1 MNVHWLQEEFIT
13 IKCKTTIDQYWRENG
28 AETLVANQWEAS
40 KATMR
45 GVFTTETRGF
55 SKALNSAVK
64 DADVKAIDG
73 EREYI
78 HDRSPSKHHFWQDQI
93 WQYKLLLTEYTEKK
107 KNCTRADLFSN
118 SGTKVSAC

>member
-1 MNVHWLQEEFIT
+1 MNVHWLQEEFIN

-28 AETLVANQWEAS
+28 AETLVANQLEAF

-73 EREYI
+73 ERVY
-78 HDRSPSKHHFWQDQI
+78 S
-93 WQYKLLLTEYTEKK
+93 
-107 KNCTRADLFSN
+107 
-118 SGTKVSAC
+118 